1 MTAYTDIMVETL
13 QAQEI
18 WTYDEACEFA
28 SKHGL
33 SNRSVIS
40 KIKSLG
46 IDYEPKARPA
56 AAAVVVRKSDIV
68 ANIATLAGVNFDAI
82 EGLGKAD
89 KASLVALRDA
99 LRPTEA
105 QMAASLAEALAS

>member
-13 QAQEI
+13 QAQET
-18 WTYDEACEFA
+18 WSYDDACEFA

-56 AAAVVVRKSDIV
+56 AATIVIRKSDIV
-68 ANIATLAGVNFDAI
+68 ASIATLAGVNFESI

-99 LRPTEA
+99 LRPSPADLE
-105 QMAASLAEALAS
+105 ASLREALAS

>member
-13 QAQEI
+13 QAQET
-18 WTYDEACEFA
+18 WTYDDACEFA

-46 IDYEPKARPA
+46 IDYEPKQVAKSTI
-56 AAAVVVRKSDIV
+56 VVVRKADIV
-68 ANIATLAGVNFDAI
+68 AEIAALAGVNFDRI

-89 KASLVALRDA
+89 KASLVALRES
-99 LRPTEA
+99 LKPSEA
-105 QMAASLAEALAS
+105 ELAAALAEALAS